1 MGMRYQ
7 RGAVWWV
14 KYYRNGRA
22 MRESTGS
29 AKESEAIRLLKIRE
43 GDIERGLP
51 VNPKLNRIR
60 FDEAAKDLK
69 TEYAVNGRRSADEL
83 ERRIRLHL
91 TPHFGGRRLATITT
105 ADVNTFILKRRTD
118 VIVFGEGEDRKE
130 RKVSN
135 GEINRELTTLK
146 RIFNLARQ
154 NGKLTHVPHIPMLKE
169 RNVRTGFFEREQIT
183 RIVAHLP
190 PAIRPAV
197 QFAYITGWRIPSE
210 VLPLQWRHVDF
221 EARVV
226 RLDPHT
232 TKNDEGRTF
241 PFTDALQQLLEAQ
254 KEEHDRL
261 KAEDVICPWVFN
273 RTNKKVK
280 GKRITTFIKAFRA
293 ACTKA
298 GCPGRIPHDLRRTA
312 VRNLVRAGIPERVAM
327 QMTGHKTRSVFER
340 YNIVS
345 ECDLVEAA
353 KKLNAFQPVTPPEVR
368 LKPDTTKTPHQP
380 QSDRDGL
387 AADEARS
394 GEVGHNLG
402 TIGPDRGSRR
412 RASL

>member
-1 MGMRYQ
+1 MGMAYK

-14 KYYRNGRA
+14 KYYRNGRPI
-22 MRESTGS
+22 RESS
-29 AKESEAIRLLKIRE
+29 HSSKESDAINLLKLRE
-43 GDIERGLP
+43 DDIAHGLP

-60 FDEAAKDLK
+60 FDEAAEDIK

-91 TPHFGGRRLATITT
+91 PSFGGRRLSAITT
-105 ADVNTFILKRRTD
+105 ADVNAFILKRQTD
-118 VIVFGEGEDRKE
+118 VMVVGESEE
-130 RKVSN
+130 RRYSN

-146 RIFNLARQ
+146 RILNLARQ
-154 NGKLTHVPHIPMLKE
+154 NGKLMHVPHVPMLKE
-169 RNVRTGFFEREQIT
+169 RNVRTGFFEREQIE
-183 RIVAHLP
+183 RILVRLP
-190 PAIRPAV
+190 GAIRPAV

-210 VLPLQWRHVDF
+210 VLRLQWRHVDF

-241 PFTDALQQLLEAQ
+241 PFTETLHALLEAQ
-254 KEEHDRL
+254 KAEHDRL
-261 KAEDVICPWVFN
+261 KAEGVICPWVFN
-273 RTNKKVK
+273 RSNKKVK

-345 ECDLVEAA
+345 ECDLVDAA
-353 KKLNAFQPVTPPEVR
+353 RKLNAFEPAPPVTAGAAVGRREGLR
-368 LKPDTTKTPHQP
+368 YEDTPAAS
-380 QSDRDGL
+380 SDRD
-387 AADEARS
+387 
-394 GEVGHNLG
+394 GHNLG
-402 TIGPDRGSRR
+402 TVGPNRGSRLR
-412 RASL
+412 VSL